1 MESGVFVPS
10 EIVVDLL
17 IQKIDSLKNRYYV
30 IEGFPK
36 NQENIEIWNRKTS
49 NIFHT
54 KLFFLFEVEQS
65 LAMKRLE
72 ARSSSSENPEDNI
85 SVIKKRM

>member
-1 MESGVFVPS
+1 MATGVYVHS

-17 IQKIDSLKNRYYV
+17 IQKIDSLDNRYFV

-36 NQENIEIWNRKTS
+36 NLENIETWMRKTV

-54 KLFFLFEVEQS
+54 KLFFFFDIEKS

-72 ARSSSSENPEDNI
+72 AR
-85 SVIKKRM
+85 